1 MHHHRMSD
9 GERGEPWGASVA
21 QNPSR
26 VTDRP
31 SRRLPFTPTIPE
43 VQPVPGQG
51 EGQPHNGDDK
61 LFIQLLDDLDNISG
75 GSQASVH
82 RRRRAREI
90 FSEWLFSQDVH
101 NPQVMRLK
109 SEQSGRRLSGGDFG
123 EFDLKKQGRQ
133 HSCDAEPFSREQ
145 SSRRSC
151 GVLSDLSVHRR
162 GLLRRTR
169 PSSFHYPSEDEDD
182 SGYHTGNSTALQT
195 SVKRRPPS
203 ARTYKERTWIQLDVK
218 QRIEAFNQNNQGLF
232 MEMSE
237 DGLTFQGFIRIHMNL
252 TSPISISAQ
261 PPSFGG
267 YQNCGAEEST
277 QMSRSKNIQVTTSF
291 CLPKNTTKVIHI
303 SSMDST
309 QEVIKALL
317 AKFSITDN
325 PQKFVL
331 FEKIE
336 GPGKIGAI
344 RQMKDDEL
352 PLSVCLSWTD
362 EGGIR
367 SLENNKFILQEV
379 DTGEIEILWK
389 SFNLVELESFLN
401 VLNREEA
408 EHVDQVRMKYRK
420 LKIEI
425 QKHLQQKQP
434 NAPSGKKHTPV
445 FV

>member
-1 MHHHRMSD
+1 MSD
-9 GERGEPWGASVA
+9 GERKGEPRGAV
-21 QNPSR
+21 QNPNR

-43 VQPVPGQG
+43 MQPAQGQS
-51 EGQPHNGDDK
+51 EGQPQNGEDK

-75 GSQASVH
+75 GSQSVH

-101 NPQVMRLK
+101 NPQVMRLR
-109 SEQSGRRLSGGDFG
+109 SEQSARRLSGGDFG

-151 GVLSDLSVHRR
+151 GVLSDLGVHRR
-162 GLLRRTR
+162 ELLRRTR

-182 SGYHTGNSTALQT
+182 SGYHTGNTTAIQA

-203 ARTYKERTWIQLDVK
+203 ARAYQERTWIQPDLK

-237 DGLTFQGFIRIHMNL
+237 DGLTFQGFVRIHMNL
-252 TSPISISAQ
+252 TSPINISAQ
-261 PPSFGG
+261 PPSFSG
-267 YQNCGAEEST
+267 YQNRDAENST
-277 QMSRSKNIQVTTSF
+277 QISQSEDVQVTTSF

-303 SSMDST
+303 SSMDTT

-317 AKFSITDN
+317 AKFNITDN
-325 PQKFVL
+325 PKKFVL

-336 GPGKIGAI
+336 RPGKIGAI

-352 PLSVCLSWTD
+352 PLSVCLTWTD

-367 SLENNKFILQEV
+367 SLENNKFILQEG

-389 SFNLVELESFLN
+389 SFNLLELESFLN

-408 EHVDQVRMKYRK
+408 EHIDQVRMKYRK
-420 LKIEI
+420 VKIEI

-434 NAPSGKKHTPV
+434 HPSHGKKRTPV
-445 FV
+445 YV

>member
-1 MHHHRMSD
+1 MTSGFMLFFTALLVIVINLNYFCLLFTVLTYLFNNELNLIKYTEMHHHRMSD

-43 VQPVPGQG
+43 VQPVQGQG

-169 PSSFHYPSEDEDD
+169 PSSFHYPSEV
-182 SGYHTGNSTALQT
+182 
-195 SVKRRPPS
+195 SV
-203 ARTYKERTWIQLDVK
+203 
-218 QRIEAFNQNNQGLF
+218 
-232 MEMSE
+232 
-237 DGLTFQGFIRIHMNL
+237 
-252 TSPISISAQ
+252 
-261 PPSFGG
+261 
-267 YQNCGAEEST
+267 
-277 QMSRSKNIQVTTSF
+277 
-291 CLPKNTTKVIHI
+291 
-303 SSMDST
+303 
-309 QEVIKALL
+309 
-317 AKFSITDN
+317 
-325 PQKFVL
+325 
-331 FEKIE
+331 
-336 GPGKIGAI
+336 
-344 RQMKDDEL
+344 
-352 PLSVCLSWTD
+352 
-362 EGGIR
+362 
-367 SLENNKFILQEV
+367 
-379 DTGEIEILWK
+379 
-389 SFNLVELESFLN
+389 
-401 VLNREEA
+401 
-408 EHVDQVRMKYRK
+408 
-420 LKIEI
+420 
-425 QKHLQQKQP
+425 
-434 NAPSGKKHTPV
+434 
-445 FV
+445 